1 MNTYVIIVAGGSG
14 ERMGTLIPK
23 QFLEL
28 GGKPLLHY
36 SITAFRMAF
45 PDIRIILVV
54 PAAHLPRGQELARN
68 PSYNGQVDVVTGG
81 ATRFDSVK
89 NGLKYIGKD
98 SIVFVHDGVR
108 CLLSPDLILR
118 CYNKAILE
126 GNAIP
131 VVTATDS
138 IRIST
143 EDGNIPI
150 DRSHVHLVQTPQT
163 FQSELLLNAFKQEN
177 HPSFTDEASVV
188 EKTGVRIHLIEGE
201 MSNIKITRPVDM
213 IIAAELLR
221 NADISTENSK

>member
-14 ERMGTLIPK
+14 ERMGTLVPK

-28 GGKPLLHY
+28 VGKPLLHY
-36 SITAFRMAF
+36 SITAFRTAF

-68 PSYNGQVDVVTGG
+68 PAYNGQVEVVTGG

-89 NGLKYIGKD
+89 NGLKCIEKD

-118 CYNKAILE
+118 SYNKAILE

-138 IRIST
+138 IRISG
-143 EDGNIPI
+143 EEGNSPI
-150 DRSHVHLVQTPQT
+150 DRSLVHLVQTPQT
-163 FQSELLLNAFKQEN
+163 FRSELLLNAFKQEY
-177 HPSFTDEASVV
+177 HPSFTDEAIVV

-201 MSNIKITRPVDM
+201 VNNIKITRPIDM
-213 IIAAELLR
+213 IIATELLR
-221 NADISTENSK
+221 DADIPS